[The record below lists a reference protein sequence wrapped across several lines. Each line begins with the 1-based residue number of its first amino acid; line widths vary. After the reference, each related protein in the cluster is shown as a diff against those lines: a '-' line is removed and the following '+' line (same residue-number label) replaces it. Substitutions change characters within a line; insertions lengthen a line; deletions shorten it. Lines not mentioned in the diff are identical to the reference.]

1 MCECIFC
8 LFLSVNKIKGHLSTF
23 FSDVSLQG
31 RIKSLQK
38 ELASIK
44 RVLNNV
50 TEVRYLI
57 LLNIT
62 VKKHKSTCIFSCQHI
77 HVHE

>member
-1 MCECIFC
+1 MNVYFVFFC
-8 LFLSVNKIKGHLSTF
+8 QLIKKRSPVNL

-50 TEVRYLI
+50 TSQI
-57 LLNIT
+57 FDI
-62 VKKHKSTCIFSCQHI
+62 VKHYSEKAQVNMHIFMSAHS